1 MGEGG
6 CAAEGELEGLFE
18 EKTAKDH
25 ELVAVAVFCL
35 PLAHVKSEQQ
45 IIAYVVA

>member
-1 MGEGG
+1 VGEGS
-6 CAAEGELEGLFE
+6 CAAEGKLEGLFE

-35 PLAHVKSEQQ
+35 PLAHIKSEQET
-45 IIAYVVA
+45 IAYVVA